1 MNSEQARLKFMLEKI
16 IENIDKLDV
25 VALNNNVL
33 AAECVGI
40 RLSIQLE
47 GDSYENQ

>member
-1 MNSEQARLKFMLEKI
+1 MNMNSEQARLKFMLEKI

-25 VALNNNVL
+25 VTVSSHVL

-47 GDSYENQ
+47 GEE